1 MPALNLGNAEVR
13 FWPFKK
19 TDVFNV
25 EETDWLVVRLNWL
38 IVEFGKSTLWEERTI
53 VLPDSKTFRTAGKS
67 GHELAEHVLSQ
78 VKENG
83 GVNFINIHLTADD
96 PQPEYV
102 GDNLLRPVHPDTPA
116 GTYHRDRNGS
126 KKISYNPSLLK
137 QPIQLVATLAHE
149 LSHAL
154 LDDDYANLPVET
166 DLELELLTDLAAV
179 FLGYGIFMSNSA
191 FEYKQF
197 QDGAVSGWSYQRLG
211 YLPQNQLILATA
223 AFALLKDIPDEN
235 IIRFLRP
242 GLSYTYAKA
251 KSHISGQAKLIR
263 RQT

>member
-1 MPALNLGNAEVR
+1 MR
-13 FWPFKK
+13 FWPFEKNQLFS
-19 TDVFNV
+19 VQ
-25 EETDWLVVRLNWL
+25 ETDWLVDRLNWL
-38 IVEFGKSTLWEERTI
+38 LVEYGTLTLWEERSI

-67 GHELAEHVLSQ
+67 GHDLAEHVLSQ
-78 VKENG
+78 VQENG
-83 GVNFINIHLTADD
+83 GVNYINIHLTADD

-116 GTYHRDRNGS
+116 GTYHRDSTGS

-154 LDDDYANLPVET
+154 LDDDHTNLPVDTE
-166 DLELELLTDLAAV
+166 LELELLTDLTAV

-191 FEYKQF
+191 FEYQQF
-197 QDGAVSGWSYQRLG
+197 QDGAISGWSYQRLG

-223 AFALLKDIPDEN
+223 AFASLKNIPDEN
-235 IIRFLRP
+235 IVRFLRP
-242 GLSYTYAKA
+242 GLSSTYAKA
-251 KSHISGQAKLIR
+251 KSHICGQTNLLN